1 MLVEFLCG
9 DTVAA
14 KPLFIETKRVVGLS
28 WGDFYNGRPATWVE
42 LDNGDR
48 IKVRGDMQD
57 TVARINYATQHQPKE
72 ASMDSIE
79 RQYRMSDAPDNIAC
93 LKCKALQEQLAAA
106 ERERDAA
113 LKAVKLVTPVRCG
126 SNPVLSGVG
135 CGEFI
140 PTETDLYRCL
150 DCGTPFH
157 KKCLEEHCSHNLAME
172 RDARLSA
179 ESRLFTA
186 VKALEPETVEKYIAT
201 LPWHNPDPDLVTM
214 ISGNIRA
221 FAAHTYAAL
230 KEARP

>member
-1 MLVEFLCG
+1 MLVEFLRG

-93 LKCKALQEQLAAA
+93 LKCKALQQLQRHLHEFLA
-106 ERERDAA
+106 RCRVVSGRVFRISA
-113 LKAVKLVTPVRCG
+113 LQLG
-126 SNPVLSGVG
+126 SIYNLS
-135 CGEFI
+135 
-140 PTETDLYRCL
+140 
-150 DCGTPFH
+150 
-157 KKCLEEHCSHNLAME
+157 K
-172 RDARLSA
+172 
-179 ESRLFTA
+179 
-186 VKALEPETVEKYIAT
+186 
-201 LPWHNPDPDLVTM
+201 
-214 ISGNIRA
+214 
-221 FAAHTYAAL
+221 
-230 KEARP
+230 